1 MSGGC
6 ASFRRLLFGIGLACI
21 VHVEVVRHLMAP
33 WLCNCSH
40 PAWHLTTICGRL
52 LEAGVMEVHCL
63 GSALYDVQSPVG
75 LYEFLE
81 TQDLEEAR
89 RWGVNVYCES
99 NLLGLNAHQKLRTR
113 LFNRNVRGMGFARI
127 SYGGD
132 VTH

>member
-1 MSGGC
+1 
-6 ASFRRLLFGIGLACI
+6 
-21 VHVEVVRHLMAP
+21 
-33 WLCNCSH
+33 
-40 PAWHLTTICGRL
+40 
-52 LEAGVMEVHCL
+52 MEVHCL

-132 VTH
+132 VTD